1 MRSIFKKRIICWLTY
16 VIVWLLYKSYRLRY
30 INPEERERALKA
42 HGKGVVCYACWHQF
56 TLSCMLSVAWRRFAV
71 MVSPS
76 FDGEVI
82 SYINSKFGLR
92 SARGS
97 SSRNGKE
104 GLREMIELVA
114 DGFEVGF
121 TVDGPLG
128 PLHKVKPGVI
138 TLASRTGIPILPVLA
153 RGRHNIVFAASWDQ
167 FHLPRPFTDILVMYG
182 SPIHVP
188 AELSATAFACYQ
200 EQLEESLH
208 TLSRRMTEFTSR

>member
-1 MRSIFKKRIICWLTY
+1 MRLTLKKRIICWLAY
-16 VIVWLLYKSYRLRY
+16 AFVWLLNKSYGFRY
-30 INPEERERALKA
+30 INPEQRERALKE
-42 HGKGVVCYACWHQF
+42 HKNGVVCYACWHQF

-82 SYINSKFGLR
+82 SYINSKFGVR

-97 SSRNGKE
+97 SSRGGKE
-104 GLREMIELVA
+104 GLREMIELVE
-114 DGFEVGF
+114 DGYEVGF

-138 TLASRTGIPILPVLA
+138 TLASRTGVPILPVLA
-153 RGRHNIVFAASWDQ
+153 RGRHNIIFSKSWDE

-182 SPIHVP
+182 SSIYVP
-188 AELSATAFACYQ
+188 PDLTPEAFASYQ